1 MHKLYSKML
10 AAVMAV
16 ATPVAASA
24 AADIVDNGVYYS
36 ILSAENHTCKVVAP
50 DEGDYTGD
58 VVIASAVTKD
68 GVEYTVTEIGSMA
81 FAFDQE
87 MTSVTYPPTLTKVG
101 YSAFR
106 SCRGLTAVYISD
118 LKAWFNIDM
127 TDPEGQPLFY
137 AHNLYL
143 NGELLK
149 DVVVPEGVTEIKKY
163 AFQDCQ
169 SIETLVIPEGV
180 TSMGRS
186 AFNLCTSL
194 KSVTLPSS
202 LPEISSSAFNSN
214 YSLESIVIPEGVTT
228 LDGAAFI
235 TCTHLKNVSLPQSLK
250 KIDWEAFRECYSLEE
265 IVIPRNVTFIGT
277 YCFEKCVSLKKVV
290 IESEALEKAGSLD
303 SPIFN
308 ECNALKTV
316 EYGSGVTNVPEYML
330 HNMVGHPAVETVLPA
345 LTDIRCNSVA
355 PPTAAPSLFNCVD
368 TDAARLTV
376 PDESAEHY
384 RGHSVWGQISLAS
397 NSVRKVDAAG
407 AAFTVAGRAV
417 SFNVDATVYSATGI
431 FRNANGGQTLT
442 LTPGIYLIK
451 AGDLV
456 SKIAIR

>member
-1 MHKLYSKML
+1 ML
-10 AAVMAV
+10 AAAIAV
-16 ATPVAASA
+16 ASPVAASA
-24 AADIVDNGVYYS
+24 AADIVENGVYYS
-36 ILSAENHTCKVVAP
+36 IISAADHTCKVVSP

-58 VVIASAVTKD
+58 VVIASTVSKD
-68 GVEYTVTEIGSMA
+68 GVDYTVTEIGSMA
-81 FAFDQE
+81 FSFDSE

-106 SCRGLTAVYISD
+106 SCRGLTAVYITE
-118 LKAWFNIDM
+118 LKAWFGIEM
-127 TDPEGQPLFY
+127 SDPEGQPLFY

-194 KSVTLPSS
+194 KSVTLPGS

-214 YSLESIVIPEGVTT
+214 YALESIVIPEGVTT

-235 TCTHLKNVSLPQSLK
+235 TCKHLKSVTLPQSLQ

-277 YCFEKCVSLKKVV
+277 YCFEKCVSLKRVL
-290 IESEALEKAGSLD
+290 IESAALEQAGSIG

-308 ECNALKTV
+308 ECNALTTV
-316 EYGSGVTNVPEYML
+316 EYGPDVTNVPEYML
-330 HNMVGHPAVETVLPA
+330 HNMIGHPPVETVLPA
-345 LTDIRCNSVA
+345 LTDIRCYSA
-355 PPTAAPSLFNCVD
+355 TPPTAPVSLFNCVD
-368 TDAARLTV
+368 VDAAKLTV
-376 PDESAEHY
+376 PDESAEDY
-384 RGHSVWGQISLAS
+384 RNHPVWGQISLAS
-397 NSVRKVDAAG
+397 NSVSDVYAAG
-407 AAFTVAGRAV
+407 TTFAISGRTISFTT
-417 SFNVDATVYSATGI
+417 DATVYSTMGI
-431 FRNANGGQTLT
+431 TRNVAAGDALT
-442 LTPGIYLIK
+442 LTPGIYLVK
-451 AGDLV
+451 TADKV
-456 SKIAIR
+456 AKVAIR